1 MGQGGNTSRTKGQPT
16 SMVDSKITRYALLL
30 AFVALTAGGPALHH
44 APIFGLHSCDHNH
57 AEHAHLGTDH
67 AHADHAHADH
77 KNAGQT
83 NHSIAHADGQ
93 EPTAAESCECG
104 GDHRDSQAN
113 ESGLIGSGFSP
124 FASLT
129 SNETEGS
136 GHACDGT
143 CAVCQ
148 FFSSISFQAT
158 TYASAVFNE
167 FSFSLSIVASVSQSI
182 APKHSYFE
190 RGPPAFF
197 PIA

>member
-1 MGQGGNTSRTKGQPT
+1 
-16 SMVDSKITRYALLL
+16 MVDSKITRYALLF

-57 AEHAHLGTDH
+57 AGHVHLGV
-67 AHADHAHADH
+67 DHAHADH

-83 NHSIAHADGQ
+83 NQLIAHADGQ
-93 EPTAAESCECG
+93 EPIAAESCECG
-104 GDHRDSQAN
+104 GDHRDSEAN

-167 FSFSLSIVASVSQSI
+167 FSYSLSIVASVSRSI